1 MSIFLWVAISHL
13 DKTALTGFNRV
24 FFFFK
29 KKEDI
34 PVIHT
39 FNPSTFGA
47 EANKSQSCGQPGLQS
62 EF

>member
-13 DKTALTGFNRV
+13 DKTALTGFNKG
-24 FFFFK
+24 FFFK

-34 PVIHT
+34 PVIYT

-47 EANKSQSCGQPGLQS
+47 EANKSQSCCQPGLQS

>member
-13 DKTALTGFNRV
+13 DKTALTGFNEF

-34 PVIHT
+34 PVVHN

-47 EANKSQSCGQPGLQS
+47 EANKSLS
-62 EF
+62 